1 MISYVMMKKER
12 GEIMNI
18 LTFYISKGGSGK
30 TTCSLNMGHALGELG
45 YRTLL
50 VDLDPQGS
58 LSKLMLKESDT
69 IQYMTLYDVHAKGLA
84 IEDVLFDDEKHNIS
98 LLPSNERNARLIN
111 LISEQDKI
119 FLLKDML
126 APLAKEFD
134 WIILDSV
141 PSINELS
148 KVVLSCADYVVV
160 PFMPKKLVFDQ
171 LGSTIRTIR
180 QVKKFYNAD
189 LDLTGIMP
197 VAIDLGLK
205 GDREYAE
212 AMKQLAHAES
222 LAILPAIRRA
232 AFIEKAADNGK
243 SVLQYKSKEGLE
255 LALPFRELARHMTGG
270 NQNEGTE

>member
-1 MISYVMMKKER
+1 MMETER
-12 GEIMNI
+12 GEMMNI

-45 YRTLL
+45 QRTLL

-69 IQYMTLYDVHAKGLA
+69 IKYMTLFDVQARGLA
-84 IEDVLFDDEKHNIS
+84 IEEILFDDEKHNIS

-111 LISEQDKI
+111 LISEQDKL
-119 FLLKDML
+119 FLLKDLL
-126 APLAKEFD
+126 APLAEEFD

-148 KVVLSCADYVVV
+148 KVVLSCADHVIV

-180 QVKKFYNAD
+180 QVKKFYNGS
-189 LDLTGIMP
+189 LELTGIMP
-197 VAIDLGLK
+197 VALDVGLK

-212 AMKQLAHAES
+212 AMGRLAEEEG
-222 LAILPAIRRA
+222 LAVLPSVRRA

-243 SVLQYKSKEGLE
+243 SVLQYKSKEGQE
-255 LALPFRELARHMTGG
+255 LAAPFRELARRMVKGG
-270 NQNEGTE
+270 KDA

>member
-1 MISYVMMKKER
+1 MMNGER
-12 GEIMNI
+12 GEMMNI
-18 LTFYISKGGSGK
+18 MTFYISKGGSGK

-69 IQYMTLYDVHAKGLA
+69 IQYMTLYDVQAKGLA
-84 IEDVLFDDEKHNIS
+84 IEEILFDDEKLNIS

-119 FLLKDML
+119 FLLKDL
-126 APLAKEFD
+126 IAPLAHEFD

-148 KVVLSCADYVVV
+148 KVVLSCADHVVV

-180 QVKKFYNAD
+180 QVKKYYNAS
-189 LDLTGIMP
+189 LELTGIMP
-197 VAIDLGLK
+197 VALDLGLK
-205 GDREYAE
+205 GDREYTE
-212 AMKQLAHAES
+212 AMDQLATAEQ
-222 LAILPAIRRA
+222 LHVLPSVRRA
-232 AFIEKAADNGK
+232 AFIEKAADSGK

-255 LALPFRELARHMTGG
+255 LAQPFRELALLMTGG
-270 NQNEGTE
+270 PKHESAE